1 MKKNISKKIIKNTI
15 TIVIVL
21 ALILVSVM
29 AVSMKT
35 LTDNIMED
43 ILPSTIK
50 TTSQS
55 IEGNIHMLA
64 DRIFMIGDN
73 EVITRRSSSLMDK
86 EIVLNKAQTGIEFV
100 WLGIY
105 DASGKL
111 SVGNDNCPASI
122 EDKTMFPLLKE
133 TQNLV
138 IDDVT
143 SSDGDLEFAIGMP
156 ILSGE
161 ELLYYLVGSYK
172 YDVLNDVLSN
182 INLSANGT
190 AYITDASGNI
200 MGTRDT
206 ELVKEHAGLAEI
218 TGINGIVEKV
228 SSGEIGVTAMKSN
241 YVGYAP
247 INGTRWY
254 LTIIVPRGDF
264 MGPANISILI
274 SILITGILI
283 ALAIMITLRFSARI
297 QTSLKSVTGRI
308 GLLAKGDLKTPTEI
322 IHTEDETEVLSVAL
336 NNTISNING
345 YISELSDILEDMCGG
360 NFKLEVSD
368 DFDGDFIIMKES
380 LNKIID
386 SLNNI
391 FKAIKKSS
399 DEVLQTAGTVS
410 DSAGQVHNGSTEQSN
425 SLNVLSD
432 ETSAIEQNIQEV
444 NENTDQVSSLVE
456 TAKKSIG
463 AGNEN
468 MANLLHAMD
477 EINRNSIE
485 ITKINELLEAISNR
499 TNLLALNASIEAA
512 QAGTAGT
519 GFAVVA
525 DEVRKLAEQSADSS
539 KRTADMISNSL
550 QAVEQGTTYAK
561 KAASSFHDIEEV
573 SSRISVITG
582 QLAES
587 VAVQKQSL
595 SNISGQINQIRDFA
609 QQNLDASYESTTA
622 SQKLNTQ
629 AQNLRQISDNF
640 KLREDERYEKN

>member
-21 ALILVSVM
+21 AVILVFVM
-29 AVSMKT
+29 SISMKN

-55 IEGNIHMLA
+55 IEGNMHMLA
-64 DRIFMIGDN
+64 DRIYMIGDN

-86 EIVLNKAQTGIEFV
+86 EIVIDKAQTGIEFV

-105 DASGKL
+105 DTDGKL
-111 SVGNDNCPASI
+111 SVGKDNCPVSI
-122 EDKTMFPLLKE
+122 EDRTMFPLLKE

-143 SSDGDLEFAIGMP
+143 SSDGELEFAVGLP

-161 ELLYYLVGSYK
+161 DLLYYLVGSYK

-190 AYITDASGNI
+190 AYITDASGQI

-206 ELVKEHAGLAEI
+206 DLVKKHASLSET

-228 SSGEIGVTAMKSN
+228 TSGEIGVTAMRSN

-247 INGTRWY
+247 INGTKWY

-264 MGPANISILI
+264 MGAANISILI
-274 SILITGILI
+274 SILITAILI
-283 ALAIMITLRFSARI
+283 ALAIIVTLRFSARI

-308 GLLAKGDLKTPTEI
+308 GLLAKGDLKTPIEI
-322 IHTEDETEVLSVAL
+322 IRTEDETEILSVAL

-345 YISELSDILEDMCGG
+345 YITELSNILEDMSSG

-368 DFDGDFIIMKES
+368 EFEGDFIIMKES

-386 SLNNI
+386 SLNSI
-391 FKAIKKSS
+391 FKAIKTSS

-444 NENTDQVSSLVE
+444 NDNTNQVSYLVE

-463 AGNEN
+463 TGNEN
-468 MANLLHAMD
+468 MDNLLQAMD
-477 EINRNSIE
+477 KINQNSLE
-485 ITKINELLEAISNR
+485 ITKINEILEAISNR
-499 TNLLALNASIEAA
+499 TNLLALNASIEAV

-525 DEVRKLAEQSADSS
+525 EEVRKLAEQSADSS
-539 KRTADMISNSL
+539 KRTADMIANSL
-550 QAVEQGTTYAK
+550 QAVEQGTKYAQ
-561 KAASSFHDIEEV
+561 KAAESFQDIGEV
-573 SSRISVITG
+573 SSQISVITR

-587 VAVQKQSL
+587 VEVQKQSL
-595 SNISGQINQIRDFA
+595 SNMSGQINQIRDFA
-609 QQNLDASYESTTA
+609 QQNLDASFESTTA

-629 AQNLRQISDNF
+629 AQKLRQISDNF
-640 KLREDERYEKN
+640 TLRED